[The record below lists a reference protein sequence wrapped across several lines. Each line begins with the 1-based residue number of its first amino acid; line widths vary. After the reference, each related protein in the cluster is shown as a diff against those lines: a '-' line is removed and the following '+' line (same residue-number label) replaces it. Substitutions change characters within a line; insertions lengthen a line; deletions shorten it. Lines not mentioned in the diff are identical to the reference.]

1 MNTPFLTFSPTFTLL
16 LSEIHVDLTTLL
28 DIHFQYVLSTW
39 ILSNKKIIVREYV
52 KKSVHNIS
60 LMTSMNSLN
69 NVSYLIF

>member
-1 MNTPFLTFSPTFTLL
+1 MNTPFLTFSSTFTLL